1 MTTIQVISQT
11 CAPTSNSGEDDSE
24 LDIVGSAVIRSRTA
38 APGMDELDINAR
50 DRLAVS
56 PIKMGNT
63 EEGRVWLPR
72 SHSNSLLIIVQDAHK
87 LHLA

>member
-1 MTTIQVISQT
+1 MTVIQVTSQT

-24 LDIVGSAVIRSRTA
+24 LDIVGSTVIRSGTA
-38 APGMDELDINAR
+38 APGMDELDINTR

-56 PIKMGNT
+56 WIKMGDV
-63 EEGRVWLPR
+63 EEGRLWLPR
-72 SHSNSLLIIVQDAHK
+72 SHSHSLLTIVQDARE